1 MDRPRGTLRTRV
13 LHVTPECAP
22 MTKTGGLG
30 DVSEALPA
38 ALRAAGVDAM
48 TLLPGY
54 PPVLDHVGDAR
65 EAARLNLLGFD
76 RRLLRADPFIVVDCP
91 PLYQRDGGPYHTPD
105 GRDWD
110 DNALR
115 FGVLSRAAARL
126 GGARSATTGP
136 PGSLRCIC
144 ATSPSALPR

>member
-1 MDRPRGTLRTRV
+1 MSSLRDGARLRV

-54 PPVLDHVGDAR
+54 PPVLDQVGRGR
-65 EAARLNLLGFD
+65 EALRVKLLGFD
-76 RRLLRADPFIVVDCP
+76 CRLLRADPFIVVDCP
-91 PLYQRDGGPYHTPD
+91 PLYQRDGGP
-105 GRDWD
+105 
-110 DNALR
+110 
-115 FGVLSRAAARL
+115 
-126 GGARSATTGP
+126 
-136 PGSLRCIC
+136 
-144 ATSPSALPR
+144 

>member
-1 MDRPRGTLRTRV
+1 MSSLRDGARLRV

-22 MTKTGGLG
+22 MIKTGGLG

-54 PPVLDHVGDAR
+54 PPVLDHVGAAR

-76 RRLLRADPFIVVDCP
+76 CRLRRAGSLIVVRCP
-91 PLYQRDGGPYHTPD
+91 PLYARGGGPPLTP
-105 GRDWD
+105 GRQ
-110 DNALR
+110 
-115 FGVLSRAAARL
+115 
-126 GGARSATTGP
+126 
-136 PGSLRCIC
+136 
-144 ATSPSALPR
+144 